1 MGWVLEETCTLSGS
15 RSTPVAASCLCLLG
29 WGCGW
34 GPVWVWGVC
43 ACLCVPFV
51 VGGVCGCGGLF
62 VNCIVVVSILFLFCG
77 FV

>member
-15 RSTPVAASCLCLLG
+15 RSTPVAASCLCLLWLG
-29 WGCGW
+29 VWVGGLRGCG
-34 GPVWVWGVC
+34 
-43 ACLCVPFV
+43 ACVPACV
-51 VGGVCGCGGLF
+51 CHSLGGVCGCGGLF